1 MRLIIINAKGYDTH
15 TLELNKTW
23 LAGLAAL
30 LVTVP
35 IMLGVSA
42 YLLATLFSDTV
53 VDSSVAAKWEQQL
66 TEQKE
71 QLELVNTKAEVQ
83 LNALTARLGA
93 LQAQLLRVD
102 ALGERL
108 VDIAGIDSDEFDFNL
123 VPAVGGPEPNDV
135 DLSVAY
141 QPPSFS
147 SALDELDQ
155 TLANREHQLRIL
167 ESLLDNRRSVADT
180 SVAGRP
186 ITKGW
191 LSSRFGQRTD
201 PFTGRLTMHRGVD
214 FAAKEGSDVIATGA
228 GLVTFAGNR
237 WGYGNLVEINHG
249 NGLVTRY
256 AHLKEIVAQKGDIVK
271 ANDVIG
277 IVGSTGRSTGPHV
290 HYEVLRNGHQVNPA
304 AYIAKARQ

>member
-71 QLELVNTKAEVQ
+71 QLELVNTKAEVH

>member
-1 MRLIIINAKGYDTH
+1 
-15 TLELNKTW
+15 
-23 LAGLAAL
+23 
-30 LVTVP
+30 P
-35 IMLGVSA
+35 IMLGASG
-42 YLLATLFSDTV
+42 YLLTSLFGNEV
-53 VDSSVAAKWEQQL
+53 VDSNIAAKWEQQIA
-66 TEQKE
+66 EQKQ
-71 QLELVNTKAEVQ
+71 QLASVNDQAEVQ

-93 LQAQLLRVD
+93 LQAQLLRLD

-108 VDIAGIDSDEFDFNL
+108 LEVAGIDSDEFDFNL
-123 VPAVGGPEPNDV
+123 IPAVGGPEPIESE
-135 DLSVAY
+135 LSVAY

-147 SALDELDQ
+147 GALEELDQ
-155 TLANREHQLRIL
+155 TLSNREQQLRIL
-167 ESLLDNRRSVADT
+167 ESLLDSRRAVADT

-186 ITKGW
+186 INKGW

-214 FAAKEGSDVIATGA
+214 FAAKEGSDVLATGA

-249 NGLVTRY
+249 NGLTTRY
-256 AHLKEIVAQKGDIVK
+256 AHLKEVVAQKGDIVK